1 MKKISDG
8 FSLVATWIACWLLF
22 CPLFVGASGASG
34 SSVAAEVP
42 NTTVQTPHVK
52 AELIAYAPQGV
63 AAGQTVW
70 LGLSLTHIPG
80 WHTYWKNPGDSGI
93 PTTFSW
99 QLPKGVSAGEVD
111 WPAPEYMPLGP
122 LLNYGYKDTVLL
134 PVPLKITNEIGDAS
148 RSDELDVKLRADW
161 LVCEVQCIP
170 ESGEFHLK
178 LQRGQ
183 VLTQHAQ
190 RFAQAFALR
199 PRVLP
204 SVTAQASVKGM
215 LLEVQINGL
224 PSVLQGK
231 PWRFFAAQAGVIDH
245 GARIES
251 IWRDGQLA
259 LRAPLSAQRSES
271 PATMEGVITLAEPP
285 TALQIQMPVQGGWP
299 RGTPSAAPVLKAAD
313 FSASSSADSSPP
325 APNVSLALAV
335 VLAFFGGLLLNLMPC
350 VFPVLSLKIIGFA
363 QHAQNPR
370 ARIAG
375 GLAYTAGVILTFSV
389 LAMLLLLLRSAGE
402 VLGWGFQLQSPIF
415 VSSLAI
421 LFVLI
426 GLNLAGVFE
435 IGNFLPSGVASFRAR
450 RPLVDDALTGVL
462 AVLVASPC
470 TAPFMGVGLG
480 AALTMPPLAAMAVFI
495 FLAMGMAAPYL
506 AATLWPG
513 LGRLLPK
520 PGRWMVQFKVWMA
533 LPMFATALWLMWV
546 LAQQLGV
553 LSAAPSPSSRWQ
565 AWSPAAM
572 TQAAG
577 RPILVDFTAAWCVTC
592 QYNKRTTLAD
602 SALLAELD
610 SKGMVFL
617 RADWTARDEN
627 ITQALA
633 QLGRG
638 GVPVYAV
645 YAPGATTP
653 VLLPEILSI
662 ANVRAAVSTFPTATF
677 PTSATAAKK

>member
-1 MKKISDG
+1 MKTISDG
-8 FSLVATWIACWLLF
+8 FSLMAACFACWLAF
-22 CPLFVGASGASG
+22 CPLFVG

-63 AAGQTVW
+63 AAGRTVW

-99 QLPKGVSAGEVD
+99 QLPKGLSAGEID
-111 WPAPEYMPLGP
+111 WPAPEHLPLGP

-134 PVPLKITNEIGDAS
+134 PVPLNISNESGS
-148 RSDELDVKLRADW
+148 GELDVKLRADW

-170 ESGEFHLK
+170 ESGEFYIK

-190 RFAQAFALR
+190 RFTQAFAQR

-204 SVTAQASVKGM
+204 SVTAQASVKGT

-231 PWRFFAAQAGVIDH
+231 PWRYFAAQAGVIDH

-259 LRAPLSAQRSES
+259 LRVPLAAQRSES
-271 PATMEGVITLAEPP
+271 PAILEGVITLAEPP
-285 TALQIQMPVQGGWP
+285 TALQIQMPLQGGWP
-299 RGTPSAAPVLKAAD
+299 RDIPSAGPALKAAD
-313 FSASSSADSSPP
+313 SSADSSLPTST
-325 APNVSLALAV
+325 VSLALAV

-375 GLAYTAGVILTFSV
+375 GLAYTAGVILTFSA
-389 LAMLLLLLRSAGE
+389 LAMLLLVFRSAGA
-402 VLGWGFQLQSPIF
+402 VLGWGFQLQSPVF

-435 IGNFLPSGVASFRAR
+435 IGNFLPSGVAGFRAR

-480 AALTMPPLAAMAVFI
+480 AALTMPPLSAMAVFV
-495 FLAMGMAAPYL
+495 FLAIGMAAPYL

-553 LSAAPSPSSRWQ
+553 LSAAPTPSSRWQ
-565 AWSPAAM
+565 AWSQAAM
-572 TQAAG
+572 TKAAG

-627 ITQALA
+627 ITQALE

-653 VLLPEILSI
+653 VLLPEILSV
-662 ANVRAAVSTFPTATF
+662 ADVRAAVSTFPTSAF
-677 PTSATAAKK
+677 PTSAGK